1 MPDRGRKTV
10 ARMLTQ
16 QNGGGRTLHQLLT
29 FPERWFKHLNRNGVQ
44 EEFVMEQRV
53 SAGRTAPPWPTS
65 LLRCWVPW
73 RSFERSLLRE
83 RQRQA
88 INLVKHKWQEKSPT

>member
-1 MPDRGRKTV
+1 
-10 ARMLTQ
+10 
-16 QNGGGRTLHQLLT
+16 
-29 FPERWFKHLNRNGVQ
+29 
-44 EEFVMEQRV
+44 MEQRV
-53 SAGRTAPPWPTS
+53 LAGRTAPPWPTS